1 MFVTIGGLRG
11 SLSLVLA
18 ETVATMVTEDDSLVV
33 TVRGGVREGGLNPGA
48 GRGSG
53 HHGDGR

>member
-33 TVRGGVREGGLNPGA
+33 MVRGGVRLGEVS
-48 GRGSG
+48 RFQQIHSG
-53 HHGDGR
+53 EVER